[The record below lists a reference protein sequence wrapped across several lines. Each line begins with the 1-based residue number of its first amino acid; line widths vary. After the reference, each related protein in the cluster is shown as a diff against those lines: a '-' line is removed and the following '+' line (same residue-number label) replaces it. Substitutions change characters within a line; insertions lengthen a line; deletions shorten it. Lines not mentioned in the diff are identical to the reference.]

1 MALYYQYL
9 SNEVTHEVEG
19 GQGSK
24 YEHGASGTVYLKEEW
39 GSGKKVLKSYNNF
52 PTASSQVGEMSI
64 LQKVV
69 LEKAHSCIK
78 TQIKQKDVI

>member
-9 SNEVTHEVEG
+9 SEEVTHEVEG
-19 GQGSK
+19 GQGSS

-52 PTASSQVGEMSI
+52 PTASSQVSKLSYSHSI
-64 LQKVV
+64 QLTNWI
-69 LEKAHSCIK
+69 L
-78 TQIKQKDVI
+78 